1 MNNKKIPFRAL
12 TLSATVSLLIG
23 CGGSSSSAPT
33 PETPPPPPANTAPT
47 TENDVADTLN
57 GAAIT
62 IDVIANDAD
71 AEGDTLTITEISDTA
86 TLGSAAIDGNMIV
99 YTPQNL
105 AMGVDTL
112 TYEISDGE
120 NTATGEITITN
131 RQSLVLSGLVT
142 DAPVANAE
150 VSVTVNGETFTTQA
164 DASGSYELTITVSG
178 DDNESMLLSGN
189 GVGEQSHISLVSS
202 LGSFTD
208 TLMALTGEDTPA
220 SNAPRLM
227 AAEDGRTISSDS
239 DASLIVSHVSTAS
252 TLLYGEYVENG
263 GEGTFSDFSSE
274 LNDDALMALA
284 GFIKLL
290 ADNPDYPLPEG
301 ETTLTIFS
309 NPDTSIEE
317 ATTTYLQENGFLNE
331 DGTPTEEHQNA
342 LNDAIEETLKDEAL
356 ATNYTNDDV
365 AGKTWA
371 QFFSRKTLVYGG
383 DVFTF
388 NADGTGTAS
397 RADYNGAVV
406 ISDFEW
412 ELTDGVVSA
421 TFTSGNES
429 IGYSYCG
436 NEQND
441 WFIEQWGEEAA
452 ASMTAM
458 CEAGLVPG
466 YQPIITTTRVS
477 DQFLKNSDSDGVV
490 RSAWTSN
497 YQYTLTLNHDAE
509 VPVSFSYTDS
519 ATSVMKYADM
529 SSVIAVSEAAVT
541 ESDWALYFNS
551 QKTYYV
557 EGEAEPIGVYD
568 GLMYDVVSFDSDK
581 TLSTELGGMAG
592 TWNVAGDAL
601 SMSVGGN
608 TYHIQPFKTFGTRLL
623 ALFRTSNEEGSYQ
636 YVAQLVPVDEA
647 AVADVEVTSD
657 LPVIWTA
664 MINGHIESSWNE
676 DIPTVDILF
685 GFYFD
690 EDGTFGR
697 YYPNFDDDYQSFIT
711 DRESLNWQWSRAGNT
726 VQMDGYREDI
736 YKRRRQWRLLTVE
749 DDGMMFSL
757 ESFGWLYNSEYWGE
771 TDPLLLAPRLAP
783 VKQYNWQELYP
794 ELWENSSLSAAPV
807 IMSQETLKAMDKK
820 YEDVSR

>member
-1 MNNKKIPFRAL
+1 MENMKL
-12 TLSATVSLLIG
+12 TLCGAAMTAALLSG
-23 CGGSSSSAPT
+23 CGGSSDSDTTIQDP
-33 PETPPPPPANTAPT
+33 PPPPPANTAPT

-356 ATNYTNDDV
+356 AAKYTSDDV
-365 AGKTWA
+365 AGATWA

-388 NADGTGTAS
+388 NEDETGTTS
-397 RADYNGAVV
+397 RSDYFGSVI

-412 ELTDGVVSA
+412 EIIDGVLSV

-429 IGYSYCG
+429 ISYSFCS

-441 WFIEQWGEEAA
+441 WFIEQWGEDAA
-452 ASMTAM
+452 TTMAEM

-466 YQPIITTTRVS
+466 NQPIITATRVS

-497 YQYTLTLNHDAE
+497 FQYTLTLNHDAE
-509 VPVSFSYTDS
+509 VPVSFSYTTS
-519 ATSVMKYADM
+519 TTSVMKYADM
-529 SSVIAVSEAAVT
+529 SSVIAVSEDAVT

-551 QKTYYV
+551 QKTFYID
-557 EGEAEPIGVYD
+557 GEAEPIEEYD
-568 GLMYDVVSFDSDK
+568 GLMYDVVSFDGDK
-581 TLSTELGGMAG
+581 TLSTEMGGMAG

-623 ALFRTSNEEGSYQ
+623 ALFRTSNEEGNYQ

-647 AVADVEVTSD
+647 AVAEVEVTSD

-664 MINGHIESSWNE
+664 MINGHIEGYWDGDVPSL
-676 DIPTVDILF
+676 DILF
-685 GFYFD
+685 GYHFA

-697 YYPNFDDDYQSFIT
+697 YYPDTRDDNQSIIT
-711 DRESLNWQWSRAGNT
+711 DKDNLNWQWSRDGNT
-726 VQMDGYREDI
+726 VQMDGFVPYA
-736 YKRRRQWRLLTVE
+736 YKRRRQWRLITIE
-749 DDGMMFSL
+749 EDGMMFSL
-757 ESFGWLYNSEYWGE
+757 ESFGWLYSEYWGGD
-771 TDPLLLAPRLAP
+771 TLILPPRLAP

-794 ELWENSSLSAAPV
+794 EQWENSTFSATPDGMSKDEIMALDKRYEKLSH
-807 IMSQETLKAMDKK
+807 
-820 YEDVSR
+820 